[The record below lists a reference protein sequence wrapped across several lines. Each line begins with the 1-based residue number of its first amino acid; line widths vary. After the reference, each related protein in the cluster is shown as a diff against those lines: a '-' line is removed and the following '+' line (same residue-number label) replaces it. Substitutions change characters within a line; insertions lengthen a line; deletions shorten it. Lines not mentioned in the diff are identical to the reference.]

1 MFYWKRL
8 GVTAVIA
15 LSLVVAGC
23 GSDDGETQ
31 AEGSVSDE
39 MDYTITGL
47 EPGAGQTELNEEVI
61 ATYENL
67 DGWKQ
72 NVSSTGAMLTEL
84 GDAINNEEPIIIT
97 AWSPHYKFARWD
109 LKFLEDPEGIYG
121 QEEANTVIVRK
132 GLKDEL
138 PEAYTILDR
147 LHWEIAD
154 IEIALL
160 DALDK
165 DFDEIAENWVEEN
178 QETVTEWTE
187 GLDKVDGTPI
197 EIVATVWDE
206 ATFTA
211 TVAKVILEQQGYDV
225 TLTPVD
231 PAILF
236 EAIATGDADA
246 SLSPWM
252 PTTHGDLYAEYENE
266 FEDLGPSFEG
276 AKIGLAV
283 PAYMDINSIE
293 DLEPKE

>member
-8 GVTAVIA
+8 GVIVVIA

-23 GSDDGETQ
+23 GSDDGKTQ

-72 NVSSTGAMLTEL
+72 DVSSTGAMLTEL

-132 GLKDEL
+132 GLRDEL

-147 LHWEIAD
+147 LHWEIPD
-154 IEIALL
+154 IETALL

-187 GLDKVDGTPI
+187 GLDEVDGTPI

-283 PAYMDINSIE
+283 PAYMDIDSIE